1 MKNTVMTALLLAS
14 TSAVLAQTAAPATTT
29 TPAQPPVITADAAKK
44 LVKISFV
51 AGHGTHNNGLN
62 YNGDAKGEK
71 TLTVP
76 LGWTVEVSLSNA
88 GRMPHDMA
96 IVAGTALPAD
106 PFKARLAF
114 PNAAT
119 AVVAPSGATA
129 APTTFVVNRPGS
141 YFVLCRVGKHAQ
153 NGMYVKLNVVNGAK
167 AVTYK

>member
-14 TSAVLAQTAAPATTT
+14 TSAAFAQTAST
-29 TPAQPPVITADAAKK
+29 TPAAQPPVITTDAAKK

-51 AGHGTHNNGLN
+51 AGHGNHNNGLN

-76 LGWTVEVSLSNA
+76 LGWTVEVSLSNT
-88 GRMPHDMA
+88 GRMPHDVA
-96 IVAGTALPAD
+96 IVAGAALPAD

-119 AVVAPSGATA
+119 AVIAPAGATA
-129 APTTFVVNRPGS
+129 APATFVVNRPGS

-153 NGMYVKLNVVNGAK
+153 NGMYVKMNVVNGAK